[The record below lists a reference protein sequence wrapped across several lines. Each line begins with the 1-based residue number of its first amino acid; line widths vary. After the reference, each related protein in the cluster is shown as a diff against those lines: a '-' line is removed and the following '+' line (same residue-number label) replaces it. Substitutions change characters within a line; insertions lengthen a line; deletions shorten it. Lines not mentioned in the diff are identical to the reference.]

1 MTEAK
6 TAVATTPP
14 KGQRAPTLY
23 LIAGFKVFKALLLF
37 GLGAWLFALAG
48 KNLGDMYDNFLR
60 WVHIDPSY
68 RFFAA
73 IGDRLDEVTTGNVK
87 AVASGTMIY
96 GGFLLVSGL
105 GLALRASWAIWLTIG
120 ESAFFLPIEIFEIV
134 RRHPVGVEAPHHQM
148 LAHPKLGLLVVLILN
163 LTVVTYL
170 FLNRHRLLRSHE
182 MRPPAK

>member
-1 MTEAK
+1 MTETVAN
-6 TAVATTPP
+6 VATASS

-23 LIAGFKVFKALLLF
+23 LIAGYKMVKALLLL

-60 WVHIDPSY
+60 WVHVDPSY

-96 GGFLLVSGL
+96 GAFLFVSGL
-105 GLALRASWAIWLTIG
+105 GLALRASWAIWVTIG
-120 ESAFFLPIEIFEIV
+120 ESAFFLPIEIFELV
-134 RRHPVGVEAPHHQM
+134 RRRPVGSDLPHHQM
-148 LAHPKLGLLVVLILN
+148 LAHPKLGLLIVFVLN
-163 LTVVTYL
+163 LIVVAYL
-170 FLNRHRLLRSHE
+170 YINRHRLLRSHGTH
-182 MRPPAK
+182 PPVK

>member
-6 TAVATTPP
+6 IAVATTPRP
-14 KGQRAPTLY
+14 GQRAPTLY
-23 LIAGFKVFKALLLF
+23 LIAGFKMFKALLLL

-96 GGFLLVSGL
+96 GGFLLVSGF

-120 ESAFFLPIEIFEIV
+120 ESAFFLPIEIFELV
-134 RRHPVGVEAPHHQM
+134 RRHPAGTEPHHQM
-148 LAHPKLGLLVVLILN
+148 LAHPKLGLLVVLLLN
-163 LTVVTYL
+163 LTVVAYL
-170 FLNRHRLLRSHE
+170 FLNRHRLLRSHG
-182 MRPPAK
+182 MHPSGK